1 MYQRA
6 TISSL
11 VELQPVVLYYV
22 AAVNND
28 VDDVAHRLRRWELPP
43 LTSPVYSISDA
54 INNPTTL
61 QPG

>member
-1 MYQRA
+1 L
-6 TISSL
+6 L
-11 VELQPVVLYYV
+11 VELQPVVLYSV